1 MKLGLLIQDNIKAV
15 KLITAWLIFVA
26 AFSLSAFLGDFV
38 FSDKDPTF
46 VIVLVVA
53 IRALIL
59 AALSIFNV
67 YWMVPFIKWMGEDK
81 YARQF
86 GAAGIGFFGL
96 VMCCPLMAAMNG
108 MGLAV
113 GLIAALTGMHTM
125 VRGRNFKEQ

>member
-1 MKLGLLIQDNIKAV
+1 MKLGLLIQDNIKTV
-15 KLITAWLIFVA
+15 KLITAWLLFVA
-26 AFSLSAFLGDFV
+26 ALSLSAFLGDFV
-38 FSDKDPTF
+38 FSDKDSTF

-53 IRALIL
+53 IRAVIL

-67 YWMVPFIKWMGEDK
+67 YWIVPFIKWMGGDK

-96 VMCCPLMAAMNG
+96 VMCCPLMAVMNG

-113 GLIAALTGMHTM
+113 GMLTALTGMHLI
-125 VRGRNFKEQ
+125 VRGRNLKDQ